1 VAIRSVGGAQL
12 GADFCICLG
21 HLSAVGLDVLRQQ
34 PAELAGKDC
43 FHSFADQVESGL
55 QTVYQLG
62 HEGTYLVKAAA
73 TLVLERNKRCN
84 KGATTT
90 QKVMQQTTPENDPD
104 CCLIRDMVIPPAAHL
119 KDSIPDDGPR
129 AEIWRLYLDSGDQV
143 DAIRGRPMTL
153 AEVLTEFPGERV
165 VAAQPRLSK
174 GESIQV
180 GEDKT

>member
-1 VAIRSVGGAQL
+1 MRIENDPCCMLHPL
-12 GADFCICLG
+12 GNATCNKPQTSTPADATPDATTPL
-21 HLSAVGLDVLRQQ
+21 
-34 PAELAGKDC
+34 
-43 FHSFADQVESGL
+43 
-55 QTVYQLG
+55 
-62 HEGTYLVKAAA
+62 KAAA